1 MKRGVIISIALIVI
15 SFIIAISLYNSMPE
29 KMISHWNYKGEADGF
44 LPKFWALFLF
54 PIILTVILILF
65 YFIPLIDPLKKNIQ
79 KFQEYY
85 HGLILAITL
94 LLFYVFSLSIL
105 LNVNFVF
112 NITFMLIPAFAI
124 FFFYLGIVIEK
135 SKMNW
140 FVGIRTP
147 WTLSD
152 ERVWN
157 ATHYLGGKLFKIS
170 AGISLIGIFFGE
182 YSMFFVLIPII
193 LSGVFLIVYSYFK
206 YREIKKK

>member
-1 MKRGVIISIALIVI
+1 
-15 SFIIAISLYNSMPE
+15 MPE